1 MRFDFSDDQADIKAT
16 ARALLDQ
23 RSSMA
28 SVRSA
33 SEASGTDDALWKE
46 LSELGWPTIAVT
58 DDLGG
63 QGLGL
68 VELAVISEELGY
80 ACAPAPL
87 LSTAC
92 ALELVVAGADPAAAQ
107 QVVADVAGGASAA
120 VGVAG
125 SAIAGAE
132 AASWIV
138 VLEDGGGRLLDR
150 SMVGVEQVETID
162 PGRPAGFVTAPDDAG
177 IPLDAAGVTIGSQRA
192 AIAVAAELVGVGQ
205 RALDMT
211 LAYVKD
217 RQQFGKAVGSYQAVQ
232 HKCVGML
239 NAVEGARSA
248 VYYAAWAGDADPTLL
263 AEASAL
269 AKAAASDAGRQA
281 TADAIQAHGGIGFTW
296 EADVHWL
303 YKRAQTSAVWFGG
316 AGAHR
321 AQLAQLLRARVAASV

>member
-1 MRFDFSDDQADIKAT
+1 MRFGLSDEQNEIKTT

-23 RSSMA
+23 RSNMA
-28 SVRSA
+28 AVRAA
-33 SEASGTDDALWKE
+33 SEAGGVDESLWAE
-46 LSELGWPTIAVT
+46 LSELGWPTIAAPENH
-58 DDLGG
+58 GG

-68 VELAVISEELGY
+68 VELAVLSEELGY

-107 QVVADVAGGASAA
+107 QVVADIAGGASAA
-120 VGVAG
+120 VGAAG
-125 SAIAGAE
+125 SAIAGAD
-132 AASWIV
+132 AAGWIV

-150 SMVGVEQVETID
+150 SMVGVEPIETID
-162 PGRPAGFVTAPDDAG
+162 PGRPAGLVTVPPDAG
-177 IPLDAAGVTIGSQRA
+177 IALDAAGVTVGSQRA

-211 LAYVKD
+211 LAYVKE

-248 VYYAAWAGDADPTLL
+248 VYYAAWAADAEPELL

-303 YKRAQTSAVWFGG
+303 YKRAQMSAAWFGA
-316 AGAHR
+316 AGTHR
-321 AQLAQLLRARVAASV
+321 ATLAQLLRARVAVHA